1 MVGSIQKK
9 SSMTVGK
16 KMIPMMGAS
25 NHPMKWLRTDMV
37 CLIRSMREGF
47 LSEERESA
55 MVLGA
60 VWG

>member
-1 MVGSIQKK
+1 
-9 SSMTVGK
+9 
-16 KMIPMMGAS
+16 
-25 NHPMKWLRTDMV
+25 MKWLRTDMV